1 LRGLVLVTLCASLL
15 LVGMISS
22 QSFGMSNDHPHILEW
37 GGYSTSDLGKFYH
50 PQQIAVDDERNI
62 YVADTGNSRIQK
74 FTHEGQFLSSW
85 GTNGVENGELQSP
98 VGIAIYENNVY
109 VVDEK
114 QNTVQKFDNDG
125 NFILKWGERGNENGQ
140 FSSPQGITIDS
151 SGIVYVADSKNHRI
165 QQFTSDGEFLS
176 SFGKFGY
183 GDGKLKIPVDV
194 AVYGDFIYVS
204 DPGGYKIE
212 KYTSDGIFIKSF
224 DYNFGGFSVRPGGL
238 TVDPNGNIYFVDAAK
253 YRVVKINSDGRTLA
267 TWGSIGKGDGKF
279 IEPKDLVLDNR
290 GYLFVLDSSLGLV
303 QKFETPVVIQIEEAL
318 QAEQLRKMQEL
329 AYAEE
334 SDESETKSDES
345 ETEPVEETSTP
356 DEPVVPDT
364 TKPIISPPVDLV
376 IEATGSLTPVDL
388 GEAIAMDESGIQL
401 IVSNGPTLFPLGSS
415 TIIWTAIDNNGNSAF
430 ATQQVDVV
438 DTTPPTI
445 SLIPDIIVEAV
456 VPYDNIVEL
465 QAPSA
470 DDILGVVSITNDAPE
485 FFSIGET
492 IVTWTATDVGGNT
505 ASIEQKITVFDTIFP
520 ILQVPE
526 NIVIEATSLEQNEV
540 DLGEA
545 TATDNGEIASITND
559 APEFFPLGETT
570 VTWTAI
576 DSSNNFSSLT
586 QLVSVID
593 TNAPEISPLEDITLE
608 ATSVDANIV
617 NLDNPTVSDIQDA
630 TIYIIAPDVF
640 PVGETTVTWT
650 VVDSSGN
657 SASAIQTVI
666 IVDTTK
672 PGLSIPQDKTVEASS
687 LQETLVE
694 IGQAEAHDITGIS
707 SIVHN
712 APDVF
717 PLGSTLIAWTATDN
731 HGNITT
737 AYQIVTVV
745 DTITPT
751 IISPQDIIAEAI
763 DPTMNYIELGELVA
777 SDSVG
782 IESITNDKPITFP
795 LGSTTVTWTVTDTLG
810 NISQVTQV
818 VTLVDTTPPEIFA
831 PSDIVTEAVGL
842 SSTMIEL
849 GEATAHDVMGIASV
863 TEHPPRFF
871 VLGETTVTWTA
882 TDTSGNSASAT
893 QTVTIVDT
901 KKPGL
906 SIPQDQT
913 VEASSLEG
921 TLVEIGQAWAHDIT
935 GISSIVH
942 DAPDVFPLGSTL
954 IAWTATDN
962 HDNITTAYQR
972 ITVVDT
978 TTPTIISPQDILAE
992 AVDPTMN
999 YIGLGE
1005 LDAADSVGIESV
1017 TNDKPITFSF
1027 GSTTIT
1033 WTVTDTSGNISQATQ
1048 VVTLVDTTDPEII
1061 APSDIVAEATDLSGT
1076 MIELGEATAHD
1087 VMGIASITE
1096 HPPRFFVLGETTVT
1110 WTATD
1115 TSGNSA
1121 STTQTVT
1128 IVDTASPSI
1137 TAPDSITVEATSAD
1151 SNTVALGNPVSSD
1164 LVDIPSISNNAPDVF
1179 PLGET
1184 TVTWTAV
1191 DESGNSASA
1200 TQIVTIVDT
1209 TSPELTMPED
1219 VMISA
1224 FSLEKQV
1231 EIGEAQAHDLAGSA
1245 LTITN
1250 DAPDTFPLGDTIVTW
1265 NVSDELGNSSS
1276 SQQVIS
1282 VQPCGK
1288 SLSYYNQIFGT
1299 PAADT
1304 IVGTEVADLIFA
1316 FAGDDMIF
1324 GGEGNDCIIGGDGD
1338 DLIFGNAGGDHLVGG
1353 EGNDILKGFSGDDK
1367 LTGGT
1372 GTDILDGG
1380 DDYDVSYDSAS
1391 DIIIKCEEQL

>member
-1 LRGLVLVTLCASLL
+1 MLKGLVFVTLCASLL

-22 QSFGMSNDHPHILEW
+22 QSFGSNAHPYILEW
-37 GGYSTSDLGKFYH
+37 GGFDTTERETDCFLCAEYYRTVQNGWKL

-212 KYTSDGIFIKSF
+212 KYTSDGIFLKSF
-224 DYNFGGFSVRPGGL
+224 DYNFGGFPVRPGGL
-238 TVDPNGNIYFVDAAK
+238 TVDPDGNIYFVDAAK
-253 YRVVKINSDGRTLA
+253 YRIVKMSPDGKTLG
-267 TWGSIGKGDGKF
+267 TWGSVGKGSGKF
-279 IEPKDLVLDNR
+279 VEPKDIVLDNR
-290 GYLFVLDSSLGLV
+290 GYLFVLDSSMSLV
-303 QKFETPVVIQIEEAL
+303 QKFETPVVMQIEEAL

-470 DDILGVVSITNDAPE
+470 DDTLGVVSVTNNAPE
-485 FFSIGET
+485 FFPIGET

-505 ASIEQKITVFDTIFP
+505 SSIEQKITVFDTIFP

-617 NLDNPTVSDIQDA
+617 NLDNPSVSDIQDA

-657 SASAIQTVI
+657 SASAIQTVT

-795 LGSTTVTWTVTDTLG
+795 LGSTTVTWTVADTLG

-863 TEHPPRFF
+863 TEYPPKFF
-871 VLGETTVTWTA
+871 VLGETTITWTA

-893 QTVTIVDT
+893 QTVTIVD
-901 KKPGL
+901 
-906 SIPQDQT
+906 
-913 VEASSLEG
+913 
-921 TLVEIGQAWAHDIT
+921 
-935 GISSIVH
+935 
-942 DAPDVFPLGSTL
+942 
-954 IAWTATDN
+954 N
-962 HDNITTAYQR
+962 
-972 ITVVDT
+972 
-978 TTPTIISPQDILAE
+978 
-992 AVDPTMN
+992 
-999 YIGLGE
+999 
-1005 LDAADSVGIESV
+1005 
-1017 TNDKPITFSF
+1017 
-1027 GSTTIT
+1027 
-1033 WTVTDTSGNISQATQ
+1033 
-1048 VVTLVDTTDPEII
+1048 
-1061 APSDIVAEATDLSGT
+1061 
-1076 MIELGEATAHD
+1076 
-1087 VMGIASITE
+1087 
-1096 HPPRFFVLGETTVT
+1096 
-1110 WTATD
+1110 
-1115 TSGNSA
+1115 
-1121 STTQTVT
+1121 
-1128 IVDTASPSI
+1128 
-1137 TAPDSITVEATSAD
+1137 
-1151 SNTVALGNPVSSD
+1151 
-1164 LVDIPSISNNAPDVF
+1164 
-1179 PLGET
+1179 
-1184 TVTWTAV
+1184 
-1191 DESGNSASA
+1191 
-1200 TQIVTIVDT
+1200 

-1219 VMISA
+1219 VIISA

-1231 EIGEAQAHDLAGSA
+1231 EIGEAQAHDLASST

-1250 DAPDTFPLGDTIVTW
+1250 DAPDTFPLGDTVVTW
-1265 NVSDELGNSSS
+1265 NVSDEFGNSSS

-1288 SLSYYNQIFGT
+1288 PLSYYNQIFGT

-1304 IVGTEVADLIFA
+1304 IVGTEVADLIFG
-1316 FAGDDMIF
+1316 FAGDDIIS
-1324 GGEGNDCIIGGDGD
+1324 GGSGNDCIIGGDGD
-1338 DLIFGNAGGDHLVGG
+1338 DFIFGNAGNDHLVGG
-1353 EGNDILKGFSGDDK
+1353 EGNDILKGYSGDDK
-1367 LTGGT
+1367 LTGGI
-1372 GTDILDGG
+1372 GYDILDGG
-1380 DDYDVSYDSAS
+1380 DDFDVSYDSAS

>member
-1 LRGLVLVTLCASLL
+1 LKGLVLVTVCASLL

-22 QSFGMSNDHPHILEW
+22 QSFAASGHLHISQWKGFDTTEPDIDCLLWAE
-37 GGYSTSDLGKFYH
+37 YCSTMYEGWKQ

-74 FTHEGQFLSSW
+74 FTSDGEFLSSW
-85 GTNGVENGELQSP
+85 ETNGFKNEELQSP

-109 VVDEK
+109 VVDET
-114 QNTVQKFDNDG
+114 QNIIQKFENDG
-125 NFILKWGERGNENGQ
+125 NFILKWGGLGSENGQ
-140 FSSPQGITIDS
+140 FIEPQGITINS
-151 SGIVYVADSKNHRI
+151 SGVVYVADSMNHRI
-165 QQFTSDGEFLS
+165 QIFTSDGEFLS
-176 SFGKFGY
+176 SFGNYGF
-183 GDGKLKIPVDV
+183 GDGKLKMPVDV

-204 DPGGYKIE
+204 DPGNYKIE
-212 KYTSDGIFIKSF
+212 KYTSDGIFLKSF
-224 DYNFGGFSVRPGGL
+224 DYNFAGANVRPGGL
-238 TVDPNGNIYFVDAAK
+238 IADPNGDIYFVDAVK
-253 YRVVKINSDGRTLA
+253 YRVVKMNSDGKTIT
-267 TWGSIGKGDGKF
+267 TWGNLGVGNGKF
-279 IEPKDLVLDNR
+279 LEPKDLVLDNL
-290 GYLFVLDSSLGLV
+290 GYLYVLDSAQGLI
-303 QKFETPVVIQIEEAL
+303 QKFETPVVAQIEEAIT
-318 QAEQLRKMQEL
+318 AEQFRKLQEL
-329 AYAEE
+329 AYAEATAAAE
-334 SDESETKSDES
+334 AEAAAEVTAAAEA
-345 ETEPVEETSTP
+345 EAAAEATAAAEAAAI
-356 DEPVVPDT
+356 PDT
-364 TKPIISPPVDLV
+364 TKPIISPPVNLV
-376 IEATGSLTPVDL
+376 IEATGGLTSVEL
-388 GEAIAMDESGIQL
+388 GEAIAMDENGIQL
-401 IVSNGPTLFPLGSS
+401 LVNNAPTLFPLGSS
-415 TIIWTAIDNNGNSAF
+415 TIIWTAIDNSGNSAS
-430 ATQQVDVV
+430 AIQQISIV
-438 DTTPPTI
+438 DTTPPI
-445 SLIPDIIVEAV
+445 IHSVPDITAEAV
-456 VPYDNIVEL
+456 VPYDNIIEL
-465 QAPSA
+465 QEPSA
-470 DDILGVVSITNDAPE
+470 DDLLGVISITNDAPE
-485 FFSIGET
+485 FFPIGET

-505 ASIEQKITVFDTIFP
+505 ANIEQKITVVDTIFP
-520 ILQVPE
+520 TLQVPADV
-526 NIVIEATSLEQNEV
+526 VIEATSLDQNEV
-540 DLGEA
+540 NLGEA
-545 TATDNGEIASITND
+545 TSTDNGEIVSITND
-559 APEFFPLGETT
+559 APEFFPIGETV
-570 VTWTAI
+570 VTWTTI
-576 DSSNNFSSLT
+576 DSSNNFLSLT

-593 TNAPEISPLEDITLE
+593 TTAPEILLLGDITLE
-608 ATSVDANIV
+608 ASSVDANIV
-617 NLDNPTVSDIQDA
+617 NLDNPIVSDIQDV

-650 VVDSSGN
+650 ATDTSGN
-657 SASAIQTVI
+657 SASATQTVT
-666 IVDTTK
+666 IVDTTS
-672 PGLSIPQDKTVEASS
+672 PSITAPDSIT
-687 LQETLVE
+687 
-694 IGQAEAHDITGIS
+694 AEATSADSNIVALGSPVSSDLVDITSIS
-707 SIVHN
+707 NN

-717 PLGSTLIAWTATDN
+717 PLG
-731 HGNITT
+731 
-737 AYQIVTVV
+737 
-745 DTITPT
+745 
-751 IISPQDIIAEAI
+751 E
-763 DPTMNYIELGELVA
+763 
-777 SDSVG
+777 
-782 IESITNDKPITFP
+782 
-795 LGSTTVTWTVTDTLG
+795 TTVTWTTIDESGNSASATQTVT
-810 NISQVTQV
+810 I
-818 VTLVDTTPPEIFA
+818 VDTTSPIITA
-831 PSDIVTEAVGL
+831 PDSITA
-842 SSTMIEL
+842 
-849 GEATAHDVMGIASV
+849 EATSADSNTVALGNPVSSDLVDIPSISNNAPDVFPV
-863 TEHPPRFF
+863 
-871 VLGETTVTWTA
+871 GETTVTWTA
-882 TDTSGNSASAT
+882 TDTSGNSSSAT

-978 TTPTIISPQDILAE
+978 TTPTIISPQDIVAE
-992 AVDPTMN
+992 VIDPTMN

-1005 LDAADSVGIESV
+1005 LSAADSVGIESI

-1048 VVTLVDTTDPEII
+1048 IVTLVDTTDPEII
-1061 APSDIVAEATDLSGT
+1061 APSDIIAEATDLSGT

-1087 VMGIASITE
+1087 VMGITSVTE
-1096 HPPRFFVLGETTVT
+1096 YPPRFFVLGETTVT

-1121 STTQTVT
+1121 SATQTVT
-1128 IVDTASPSI
+1128 IVDTTSPII
-1137 TAPDSITVEATSAD
+1137 TAPDSITAEATSAD

-1164 LVDIPSISNNAPDVF
+1164 LVDTPSISNNAPDVF

-1200 TQIVTIVDT
+1200 TQTVTIVDT

-1250 DAPDTFPLGDTIVTW
+1250 DSPDTFPLGDTIVTW

-1304 IVGTEVADLIFA
+1304 IIGTDVADLIFA

-1324 GGEGNDCIIGGDGD
+1324 GGEGNDCIIGGDGE
-1338 DLIFGNAGGDHLVGG
+1338 DLIFGNAGSDHLVGG
-1353 EGNDILKGFSGDDK
+1353 EGNDVIKGFSGDDK
-1367 LTGGT
+1367 LTGGA

-1380 DDYDVSYDSAS
+1380 DDFDVSYDSAS

>member
-1 LRGLVLVTLCASLL
+1 MKGLVFVTLCASLL

-22 QSFGMSNDHPHILEW
+22 QSFGSNTHPYILEW
-37 GGYSTSDLGKFYH
+37 GGFDTTERETDCFLCAEYYRTVQNGWKL

-303 QKFETPVVIQIEEAL
+303 QKFETPVVMQIEEAL

-737 AYQIVTVV
+737 AYQTITVV
-745 DTITPT
+745 DTTAST

-871 VLGETTVTWTA
+871 VLGETTITWTA
-882 TDTSGNSASAT
+882 TDTSGNSASAI
-893 QTVTIVDT
+893 QTVTVVDT
-901 KKPGL
+901 TAP
-906 SIPQDQT
+906 SITAPDSVT
-913 VEASSLEG
+913 AEATSADSNIVVLGNPVSSD
-921 TLVEIGQAWAHDIT
+921 LVDT
-935 GISSIVH
+935 PSISN
-942 DAPDVFPLGSTL
+942 DAPDVFPLG
-954 IAWTATDN
+954 
-962 HDNITTAYQR
+962 
-972 ITVVDT
+972 
-978 TTPTIISPQDILAE
+978 E
-992 AVDPTMN
+992 
-999 YIGLGE
+999 
-1005 LDAADSVGIESV
+1005 
-1017 TNDKPITFSF
+1017 
-1027 GSTTIT
+1027 TTI
-1033 WTVTDTSGNISQATQ
+1033 
-1048 VVTLVDTTDPEII
+1048 
-1061 APSDIVAEATDLSGT
+1061 
-1076 MIELGEATAHD
+1076 
-1087 VMGIASITE
+1087 
-1096 HPPRFFVLGETTVT
+1096 T

-1121 STTQTVT
+1121 SAIQTVT
-1128 IVDTASPSI
+1128 VVD
-1137 TAPDSITVEATSAD
+1137 
-1151 SNTVALGNPVSSD
+1151 N
-1164 LVDIPSISNNAPDVF
+1164 
-1179 PLGET
+1179 
-1184 TVTWTAV
+1184 
-1191 DESGNSASA
+1191 
-1200 TQIVTIVDT
+1200 

-1219 VMISA
+1219 VIISA

-1231 EIGEAQAHDLAGSA
+1231 EIGEAQAHDSVDST

-1250 DAPDTFPLGDTIVTW
+1250 DAPDTFPLGDTVVTW
-1265 NVSDELGNSSS
+1265 NVSDEFGNSSS

-1288 SLSYYNQIFGT
+1288 PLSYYNQIFGT

-1304 IVGTEVADLIFA
+1304 IVGTEVADLIFG
-1316 FAGDDMIF
+1316 FAGDDIIS
-1324 GGEGNDCIIGGDGD
+1324 GGSGNDCIIGGDGD
-1338 DLIFGNAGGDHLVGG
+1338 DFIFGNAGNDHLVGG
-1353 EGNDILKGFSGDDK
+1353 EGNDILKGYSGDDK
-1367 LTGGT
+1367 LTGGI
-1372 GTDILDGG
+1372 GYDILDGG
-1380 DDYDVSYDSAS
+1380 DDFDVSYDSAS

>member
-1 LRGLVLVTLCASLL
+1 LLRGLVLVTVCASLL

-22 QSFGMSNDHPHILEW
+22 QSFAASGHLYISQWKGFDTTEPDIDCLLWAEYCRTMYEGW
-37 GGYSTSDLGKFYH
+37 KQ

-74 FTHEGQFLSSW
+74 FNSAGEFLSSW
-85 GTNGVENGELQSP
+85 GTNGFKNGELQSP

-109 VVDEK
+109 VVDEI
-114 QNTVQKFDNDG
+114 QNTIQKFDNDG
-125 NFILKWGERGNENGQ
+125 NFILKWGGHGSENGQ
-140 FSSPQGITIDS
+140 FIEPQGITINS
-151 SGIVYVADSKNHRI
+151 SGVVYVADSMNHRI
-165 QQFTSDGEFLS
+165 QTFTSDGEFLS
-176 SFGKFGY
+176 SFGKSGF
-183 GDGKLKIPVDV
+183 GDGKLKNPVDV

-204 DPGGYKIE
+204 DPGNYKIE
-212 KYTSDGIFIKSF
+212 KYTSDGIFLKSF
-224 DYNFGGFSVRPGGL
+224 DYNFAGANVRPGGL
-238 TVDPNGNIYFVDAAK
+238 IADSNGIIYFVDAVK
-253 YRVVKINSDGRTLA
+253 YRVVKMTSDGKTI
-267 TWGSIGKGDGKF
+267 TSWGNVGQGNGKF
-279 IEPKDLVLDNR
+279 LEPKDLVLDNL
-290 GYLFVLDSSLGLV
+290 GYLYVLDSAQGLI
-303 QKFETPVVIQIEEAL
+303 QKFETPIVAQIEEAL
-318 QAEQLRKMQEL
+318 SAEQFRKLQEL
-329 AYAEE
+329 SYAEATTAAE
-334 SDESETKSDES
+334 AEAAAEATAAAE
-345 ETEPVEETSTP
+345 VEAAAEATAAA
-356 DEPVVPDT
+356 EAAAIPDT
-364 TKPIISPPVDLV
+364 TKPIISPPADLV
-376 IEATGSLTPVDL
+376 IEATGSLTSVEL
-388 GEAIAMDESGIQL
+388 GKAIAMDENGIQL
-401 IVSNGPTLFPLGSS
+401 LVNNAPTLFPLGSS
-415 TIIWTAIDNNGNSAF
+415 TIIWTAIDNSGNSAS
-430 ATQQVDVV
+430 AIQQISIV
-438 DTTPPTI
+438 DTTPPI
-445 SLIPDIIVEAV
+445 IHSVPDITAEAV
-456 VPYDNIVEL
+456 VPYDNIIEL
-465 QAPSA
+465 QEPSA
-470 DDILGVVSITNDAPE
+470 DDLLGVISITNNAPQ
-485 FFSIGET
+485 FFPVGET

-505 ASIEQKITVFDTIFP
+505 ASIEQKITVVDTTFP
-520 ILQVPE
+520 TLQIPADV
-526 NIVIEATSLEQNEV
+526 VIEATSLDQNEV
-540 DLGEA
+540 NLGEA
-545 TATDNGEIASITND
+545 TSTDNGEIVSITND

-576 DSSNNFSSLT
+576 D
-586 QLVSVID
+586 
-593 TNAPEISPLEDITLE
+593 
-608 ATSVDANIV
+608 
-617 NLDNPTVSDIQDA
+617 
-630 TIYIIAPDVF
+630 
-640 PVGETTVTWT
+640 
-650 VVDSSGN
+650 
-657 SASAIQTVI
+657 
-666 IVDTTK
+666 
-672 PGLSIPQDKTVEASS
+672 
-687 LQETLVE
+687 
-694 IGQAEAHDITGIS
+694 
-707 SIVHN
+707 
-712 APDVF
+712 
-717 PLGSTLIAWTATDN
+717 
-731 HGNITT
+731 
-737 AYQIVTVV
+737 
-745 DTITPT
+745 
-751 IISPQDIIAEAI
+751 
-763 DPTMNYIELGELVA
+763 
-777 SDSVG
+777 
-782 IESITNDKPITFP
+782 
-795 LGSTTVTWTVTDTLG
+795 
-810 NISQVTQV
+810 
-818 VTLVDTTPPEIFA
+818 
-831 PSDIVTEAVGL
+831 
-842 SSTMIEL
+842 
-849 GEATAHDVMGIASV
+849 
-863 TEHPPRFF
+863 
-871 VLGETTVTWTA
+871 
-882 TDTSGNSASAT
+882 TSGNSASVT

-954 IAWTATDN
+954 IAWTVTDN

-978 TTPTIISPQDILAE
+978 TTPTIISPQDIVAE
-992 AVDPTMN
+992 VIDPTMN

-1005 LDAADSVGIESV
+1005 LNAADSVGIESV

-1033 WTVTDTSGNISQATQ
+1033 WTVTDISGNISHATQ

-1061 APSDIVAEATDLSGT
+1061 VPSDIVAEATSLSGT

-1087 VMGIASITE
+1087 VMGIVSVTE

-1121 STTQTVT
+1121 SATQTVT
-1128 IVDTASPSI
+1128 IVDTTSPII
-1137 TAPDSITVEATSAD
+1137 TAPDSITAEATSAN

-1191 DESGNSASA
+1191 DDSGNSASA
-1200 TQIVTIVDT
+1200 TQTVTIVDT
-1209 TSPELTMPED
+1209 ASPELTMPED

-1245 LTITN
+1245 FTITN
-1250 DAPDTFPLGDTIVTW
+1250 DAPDTFPLGDTVVTW

-1288 SLSYYNQIFGT
+1288 PLSYYNQIFGT

-1372 GTDILDGG
+1372 GTDVLDGG
-1380 DDYDVSYDSAS
+1380 DDFDVSYDSAS